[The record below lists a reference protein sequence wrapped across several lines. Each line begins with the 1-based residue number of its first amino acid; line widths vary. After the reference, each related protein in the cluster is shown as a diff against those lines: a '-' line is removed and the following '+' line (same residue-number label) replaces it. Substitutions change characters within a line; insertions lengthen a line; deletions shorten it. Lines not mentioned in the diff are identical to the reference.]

1 MCIDRRTKENLDIVK
16 RVLDGERYHYLS
28 EDNCPV
34 IMFPMVIKARISR
47 IEYKVRAFDDA
58 ILVFAEAPVIAPCED
73 EERMGEVTEMICRIN
88 YGLRAGSFDLDVC
101 SGKLIFRCCIDCEDI
116 IPSEEMVRN
125 SIACTSSMFR
135 RYADAI
141 LDVFFGGGSAE
152 EAVAYAD
159 FIGRMKEILEKDLA
173 GGDDGDEDD
182 SDGDEYGDEYDDE
195 CDDDDDGDDDG
206 DDDDG
211 CSAGENDD

>member
-1 MCIDRRTKENLDIVK
+1 MPD
-16 RVLDGERYHYLS
+16 
-28 EDNCPV
+28 
-34 IMFPMVIKARISR
+34 
-47 IEYKVRAFDDA
+47 
-58 ILVFAEAPVIAPCED
+58 
-73 EERMGEVTEMICRIN
+73 
-88 YGLRAGSFDLDVC
+88 
-101 SGKLIFRCCIDCEDI
+101 
-116 IPSEEMVRN
+116 
-125 SIACTSSMFR
+125 SSMFR

-152 EAVAYAD
+152 EAVSYAD